1 MMEKRLLNIKEASEY
16 LGVKENTLYCWVS
29 QKKIPYVKLGRR
41 TLFDIEDLNKFIE
54 ENKIRAEWNLD
65 NEKIMV

>member
-29 QKKIPYVKLGRR
+29 QKKIPYVKLGRK
-41 TLFDIEDLNKFIE
+41 TLFDIEDLNRFIE
-54 ENKIRAEWNLD
+54 ENKVKAEWNLND
-65 NEKIMV
+65 EKIMV

>member
-1 MMEKRLLNIKEASEY
+1 MEKRLLNIKEASEY